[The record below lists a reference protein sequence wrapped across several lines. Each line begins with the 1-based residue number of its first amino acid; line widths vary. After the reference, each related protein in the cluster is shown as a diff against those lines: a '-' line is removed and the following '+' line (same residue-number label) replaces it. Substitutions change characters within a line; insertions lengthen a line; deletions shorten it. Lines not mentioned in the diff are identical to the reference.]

1 MDCTTTFGIICAAC
15 TTIGCLI
22 SVHACRHLN
31 AALKSADE
39 PSPTVI
45 PNVASTDNL
54 CSMCK
59 SGSCQDLATAEE
71 LPSE

>member
-1 MDCTTTFGIICAAC
+1 MDCGTIFGIAC
-15 TTIGCLI
+15 TSCMTIACLVGI
-22 SVHACRHLN
+22 HVCRHLN
-31 AALKSADE
+31 SALKSADE

-45 PNVASTDNL
+45 PNVASTENL

-59 SGSCQDLATAEE
+59 SGSCQDLTIAEE